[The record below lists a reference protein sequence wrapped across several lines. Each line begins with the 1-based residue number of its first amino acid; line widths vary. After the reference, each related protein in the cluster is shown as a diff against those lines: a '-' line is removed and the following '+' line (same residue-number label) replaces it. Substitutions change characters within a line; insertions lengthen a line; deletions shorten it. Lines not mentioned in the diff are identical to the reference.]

1 MGVQT
6 KEQILSLIQE
16 HQSQIRNLGV
26 RRLGL
31 FGSFVRR
38 QQDSNSDIDVL
49 VEFESGRKTFDNFIQ
64 VALFLEELFGRRVE
78 LVTLRP
84 SVLYIGPHICGRL
97 NMSLSAVE
105 YVRHML
111 DETGYLID
119 QTQGLTWDQ
128 FMRDATLQ
136 RAFVRSLEIIGEASK
151 RIPDDFKQ
159 KYGHLEWR
167 AMAGMRDRL
176 IHGYFGVDYGIVWDV
191 VTNKIPVL
199 HRAIKEIIE
208 AESSTR

>member
-1 MGVQT
+1 
-6 KEQILSLIQE
+6 
-16 HQSQIRNLGV
+16 
-26 RRLGL
+26 
-31 FGSFVRR
+31 
-38 QQDSNSDIDVL
+38 
-49 VEFESGRKTFDNFIQ
+49 
-64 VALFLEELFGRRVE
+64 
-78 LVTLRP
+78 
-84 SVLYIGPHICGRL
+84 
-97 NMSLSAVE
+97 
-105 YVRHML
+105 ML